1 MSDFF
6 ADSDWLDF
14 SSVVDQETEFIPLIS
29 PEEEDRMNTEKVPEK
44 LPILPL
50 RNNVLFPGVVMPITV
65 GRDKSIKLIQDAYKG
80 NKIIG
85 VVSQKDS
92 SIEEPKY
99 DDLYRVGTVAQIVK
113 LLKMP
118 DGTSTAILQGKKR
131 MSLLKLIQPDPYLI
145 ANVNPFD
152 EKRETKFNKESVALF
167 DSLKDMALSIIKQSP
182 NIPSEASF
190 AIKNIESPTFLVN
203 FISSHMQANVADKQ
217 KMLEEPNVLDRAN
230 ALLKHLDKELQLLKL
245 KNDIQSRV
253 RVDMDQQ
260 QKEYFLHQ
268 QMKEIQNEL
277 GENPVQQEI
286 NELKA
291 KAATKKWIE
300 KVNKTFLKEVDI
312 SHSTPM

>member
-6 ADSDWLDF
+6 AESNWIDF

-99 DDLYRVGTVAQIVK
+99 EDLYRVGTVAQIVK

-118 DGTSTAILQGKKR
+118 DGSSTAILQGKKR
-131 MSLLKLIQPDPYLI
+131 MSLLDL
-145 ANVNPFD
+145 VHPF
-152 EKRETKFNKESVALF
+152 
-167 DSLKDMALSIIKQSP
+167 
-182 NIPSEASF
+182 
-190 AIKNIESPTFLVN
+190 
-203 FISSHMQANVADKQ
+203 
-217 KMLEEPNVLDRAN
+217 
-230 ALLKHLDKELQLLKL
+230 
-245 KNDIQSRV
+245 
-253 RVDMDQQ
+253 
-260 QKEYFLHQ
+260 
-268 QMKEIQNEL
+268 
-277 GENPVQQEI
+277 
-286 NELKA
+286 
-291 KAATKKWIE
+291 
-300 KVNKTFLKEVDI
+300 
-312 SHSTPM
+312 

>member
-118 DGTSTAILQGKKR
+118 DGSSTAILQGKK
-131 MSLLKLIQPDPYLI
+131 
-145 ANVNPFD
+145 
-152 EKRETKFNKESVALF
+152 
-167 DSLKDMALSIIKQSP
+167 
-182 NIPSEASF
+182 
-190 AIKNIESPTFLVN
+190 KN
-203 FISSHMQANVADKQ
+203 
-217 KMLEEPNVLDRAN
+217 EP
-230 ALLKHLDKELQLLKL
+230 
-245 KNDIQSRV
+245 
-253 RVDMDQQ
+253 
-260 QKEYFLHQ
+260 
-268 QMKEIQNEL
+268 
-277 GENPVQQEI
+277 P
-286 NELKA
+286 
-291 KAATKKWIE
+291 
-300 KVNKTFLKEVDI
+300 
-312 SHSTPM
+312 

>member
-14 SSVVDQETEFIPLIS
+14 SNVVDQETEFIPLIS

-118 DGTSTAILQGKKR
+118 DGSSTAILQGKK
-131 MSLLKLIQPDPYLI
+131 K
-145 ANVNPFD
+145 N
-152 EKRETKFNKESVALF
+152 ES
-167 DSLKDMALSIIKQSP
+167 S
-182 NIPSEASF
+182 
-190 AIKNIESPTFLVN
+190 
-203 FISSHMQANVADKQ
+203 
-217 KMLEEPNVLDRAN
+217 
-230 ALLKHLDKELQLLKL
+230 
-245 KNDIQSRV
+245 
-253 RVDMDQQ
+253 
-260 QKEYFLHQ
+260 
-268 QMKEIQNEL
+268 
-277 GENPVQQEI
+277 
-286 NELKA
+286 
-291 KAATKKWIE
+291 
-300 KVNKTFLKEVDI
+300 
-312 SHSTPM
+312 